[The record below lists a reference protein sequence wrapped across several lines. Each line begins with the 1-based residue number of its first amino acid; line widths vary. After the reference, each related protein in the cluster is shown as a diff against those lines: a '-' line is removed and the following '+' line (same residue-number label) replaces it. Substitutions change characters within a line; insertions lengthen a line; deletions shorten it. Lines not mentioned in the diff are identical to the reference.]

1 MKTRKFFSLT
11 KSNFF
16 ISLVFYVSLM
26 AANYCQEN
34 KEMLQIKSLKTIKIF
49 LKYKKTKKT

>member
-49 LKYKKTKKT
+49 LK